1 MGGSLVPA
9 CIIMSSVN
17 MAVEVFVIL
26 FAMCSSGCRTGF
38 AGMNE
43 ETDKE
48 AKESLENNLAMW
60 TLWKLNFCHIFMAC
74 YAASE
79 WYIWAQS
86 GKNADTDAARDLA
99 NKVACARLKQGPFLF
114 LFAANYAGNAFL
126 ELK

>member
-1 MGGSLVPA
+1 
-9 CIIMSSVN
+9 MSSVN
-17 MAVEVFVIL
+17 MSVEVFVML

-60 TLWKLNFCHIFMAC
+60 TLWKLNFCRIFMAC
-74 YAASE
+74 YAASF
-79 WYIWAQS
+79 WYGWAKAGSNAADDAQR
-86 GKNADTDAARDLA
+86 NADQ
-99 NKVACARLKQGPFLF
+99 VAYCTNIVKRGPFLF

-126 ELK
+126 ELKNNT